1 MCIAV
6 PGLIKSISGEA
17 PLSLT
22 GRIDFGGVE
31 REINLSFVPAAKI
44 GQYVLVHAGFA
55 ITVIDEAEAR
65 RVFADLEAMFKAGE
79 KENDKK

>member
-17 PLSLT
+17 PLSLL
-22 GRIDFGGVE
+22 GQVDFGGVE
-31 REINLSFVPAAKI
+31 REINLSFVPEAKI

-65 RVFADLEAMFKAGE
+65 RVFDDLEAMFEAGD
-79 KENDKK
+79 KENGKN